1 MASKKVYSD
10 LYADGEITGKKITVD
25 GEYSLPLTDGLAG
38 QLISTDG
45 VGNLSFVNISSLG
58 LLNPSSIVN
67 GTGLTW
73 TQISPG
79 ILRGDVSLSPFSTT
93 NLVEGSRL
101 YFTNERVDDRV
112 NALLL
117 AGTGITKSYNDGADS
132 LTLGV
137 TLVPFST
144 TDLVEGSRLYFTNE
158 RVDDRVAALIQNSAS
173 VTWTYN
179 DSLNTLTAEAV
190 TSPLQ
195 IEKDGVLVA
204 ARGKVDFITGSNSTL
219 TVLDDVI
226 NSKVTVQIDSNVG
239 ALDDLSDVT
248 ILSPNPGEVLAYVGP
263 DWQNVP
269 NPAVIQVGAGTGSSI
284 RINNLNTAS
293 GPYSTVSG
301 GYLNTASAYYSTVG
315 GGLGNTASG
324 YQSAVAGG
332 NSNISNGNESFV
344 GGGLC
349 NTASSDC
356 STVSGGQSNSAT
368 ACWSA
373 VSGGCGNTSS
383 GYGSFI
389 GSGCC
394 NTSSGNYSVISGG
407 RINTSSSYGSAVG
420 GGYLNTA
427 LGAQSTI
434 SGGYCNTAS
443 GAFSVVD
450 GGCCNTASDCFSTV
464 GGGRYNTSSGC
475 YSVITG
481 GTCNLSSGFFS
492 ALAGGFCN
500 TSSCSGSFIGAGYCN
515 TSSGNYSVIGGGYI
529 NLSSGTDSVIGGG
542 FRNIS
547 SCNRSTISGGYCNI
561 ANADCSTIGGGK
573 VNTVTGLNSAILG
586 GRNNTASN
594 TDSTVGG
601 GFMNVAS
608 GYGSAV
614 LGGYCNTMSNFN
626 SGAFG
631 CNITSVCDNTFHA
644 NYLNLYNTPE
654 SATSNTASLVR
665 DTVTGQVKVRYQGGI
680 FAQTTSSTPI
690 TGTITETSVI
700 STGVG
705 TLTVPANGFAVGD
718 SFGVSVGGVISSAN
732 GETVRIRIKSGS
744 VLLADT
750 GTVSLPALSGR
761 FWSLQVQFTIRAIGA
776 AGVASI
782 AANGMFSFSS
792 SGFDILGAD
801 LGGVENTLFDT
812 TASNTLTVTAQW
824 GSTNA
829 TNNIYSNIFVVNKN
843 Y

>member
-349 NTASSDC
+349 SIYEP
-356 STVSGGQSNSAT
+356 G
-368 ACWSA
+368 
-373 VSGGCGNTSS
+373 
-383 GYGSFI
+383 
-389 GSGCC
+389 
-394 NTSSGNYSVISGG
+394 
-407 RINTSSSYGSAVG
+407 SSS
-420 GGYLNTA
+420 
-427 LGAQSTI
+427 
-434 SGGYCNTAS
+434 
-443 GAFSVVD
+443 
-450 GGCCNTASDCFSTV
+450 
-464 GGGRYNTSSGC
+464 
-475 YSVITG
+475 
-481 GTCNLSSGFFS
+481 
-492 ALAGGFCN
+492 
-500 TSSCSGSFIGAGYCN
+500 
-515 TSSGNYSVIGGGYI
+515 
-529 NLSSGTDSVIGGG
+529 
-542 FRNIS
+542 
-547 SCNRSTISGGYCNI
+547 
-561 ANADCSTIGGGK
+561 
-573 VNTVTGLNSAILG
+573 
-586 GRNNTASN
+586 
-594 TDSTVGG
+594 
-601 GFMNVAS
+601 
-608 GYGSAV
+608 
-614 LGGYCNTMSNFN
+614 
-626 SGAFG
+626 
-631 CNITSVCDNTFHA
+631 
-644 NYLNLYNTPE
+644 
-654 SATSNTASLVR
+654 
-665 DTVTGQVKVRYQGGI
+665 
-680 FAQTTSSTPI
+680 
-690 TGTITETSVI
+690 
-700 STGVG
+700 
-705 TLTVPANGFAVGD
+705 
-718 SFGVSVGGVISSAN
+718 
-732 GETVRIRIKSGS
+732 
-744 VLLADT
+744 
-750 GTVSLPALSGR
+750 
-761 FWSLQVQFTIRAIGA
+761 
-776 AGVASI
+776 
-782 AANGMFSFSS
+782 
-792 SGFDILGAD
+792 
-801 LGGVENTLFDT
+801 
-812 TASNTLTVTAQW
+812 
-824 GSTNA
+824 
-829 TNNIYSNIFVVNKN
+829 
-843 Y
+843 